1 MASIYITRKIP
12 ESGLEMI
19 KKKFG
24 KFDINQEN
32 RVLTKSEL
40 IKNVKNRDGIL
51 CLLTDSI
58 DKEIIDAMGNTCK
71 IISNYA
77 VGFNNIDVEYASKRK
92 KMVTKTPWELT
103 DATSDLAISL
113 LFSCA
118 RRIVESDEF
127 TRTGKYK
134 GWDPMLLLGQEVTGK
149 TLGIIGAGRIG
160 TVVAQKLARGFN
172 MKIIYDDRSNNFDL
186 EKSTNAKRVDLPT
199 LLKNSDFIS
208 VHVSLNK
215 DNHDLLSKK
224 EFNMMKRT
232 CV

>member
-92 KMVTKTPWELT
+92 KMVTNTPGVLT
-103 DATSDLAISL
+103 DATPDLSNL
-113 LFSCA
+113 PFFFFFFFFFFLF
-118 RRIVESDEF
+118 
-127 TRTGKYK
+127 
-134 GWDPMLLLGQEVTGK
+134 
-149 TLGIIGAGRIG
+149 
-160 TVVAQKLARGFN
+160 
-172 MKIIYDDRSNNFDL
+172 
-186 EKSTNAKRVDLPT
+186 
-199 LLKNSDFIS
+199 
-208 VHVSLNK
+208 
-215 DNHDLLSKK
+215 
-224 EFNMMKRT
+224 
-232 CV
+232 